1 MVINMSQQ
9 KNKYFIASIYYV
21 IGNIIG
27 QGVVLLSSAI
37 FTRIM
42 DKASYGMV
50 NTYSAWV
57 LVLNT
62 FIGLN
67 LFITVRNAYLDYKDD
82 YENYQSSILLF
93 SLIVYVVFTS
103 IIIGVIKLAGINVD
117 TFVVFIAAL
126 QAISVHTVNY
136 SMAVLSMEGKYKP
149 RTLLLVLPNVLH
161 TLLSIILIIIYT
173 EHKYYAKI
181 IGNALGIFVFAL
193 IIIIHIFHV
202 KRPKY
207 NKEYWRYAAKIAV
220 PAIMCTLSDL
230 ILLESDRIML
240 TELSGPASTAV
251 YSLIYNI
258 GSILIALY
266 TAISGAWTPWFY
278 KSVEKEKVSDIR
290 KVESVYIGVFCFGAI
305 GLLTISPEI
314 IKILSPKTYWSGI
327 DYVSLIII
335 ASYLIFLYSFLT
347 TYLMYLKKPG
357 VIAVNTAIAAG
368 LNLILNYFLIKQY
381 DGIGAAVATII
392 SYTVLFVL
400 HYFAAIRYRR
410 DVFCLKTMLISMLAL
425 IAYSVV
431 FAFIKDLIVVRYCV
445 VAIILIVLGYLYF
458 TKKKDFKF

>member
-1 MVINMSQQ
+1 MSQQ

-193 IIIIHIFHV
+193 IIIIHTFHV

-207 NKEYWRYAAKIAV
+207 NKEYWGYAAKIAV

-278 KSVEKEKVSDIR
+278 KSVEKESAK
-290 KVESVYIGVFCFGAI
+290 
-305 GLLTISPEI
+305 
-314 IKILSPKTYWSGI
+314 
-327 DYVSLIII
+327 
-335 ASYLIFLYSFLT
+335 
-347 TYLMYLKKPG
+347 
-357 VIAVNTAIAAG
+357 
-368 LNLILNYFLIKQY
+368 
-381 DGIGAAVATII
+381 
-392 SYTVLFVL
+392 
-400 HYFAAIRYRR
+400 
-410 DVFCLKTMLISMLAL
+410 
-425 IAYSVV
+425 
-431 FAFIKDLIVVRYCV
+431 
-445 VAIILIVLGYLYF
+445 
-458 TKKKDFKF
+458 

>member
-1 MVINMSQQ
+1 MVINMSHS
-9 KNKYFIASIYYV
+9 KNKYLTASIYYV

-42 DKASYGMV
+42 DKDSYGLV
-50 NTYSAWV
+50 STYSAWV

-67 LFITVRNAYLDYKDD
+67 LFITVRNAYLDYRND
-82 YENYQSSILLF
+82 YKRYQSSVLLF
-93 SLIVYVVFTS
+93 SLLVYLLFTCA
-103 IIIGVIKLAGINVD
+103 IIGGIKLSNIQVD
-117 TFVVFIAAL
+117 IFVVLVASV

-149 RTLLLVLPNVLH
+149 RTMLLVLPNILH
-161 TLLSIILIIIYT
+161 TLLSILFIMIYR

-181 IGNALGIFVFAL
+181 VGNALGIFVFAV
-193 IIIIHIFHV
+193 IIIIVTFSAQ
-202 KRPKY
+202 KPKY
-207 NKEYWRYAAKIAV
+207 IKEYWKYAARISV

-240 TELSGPASTAV
+240 TEITGPSATAE

-278 KSVEKEKVSDIR
+278 KNVEKENIEDIC
-290 KVESVYIGVFCFGAI
+290 KIEKIYISIFCLGAI

-314 IKILSPKTYWSGI
+314 IRILAPKSYWNGVN
-327 DYVSLIII
+327 YVSLIII

-357 VIAVNTAIAAG
+357 IIGINTTISAII
-368 LNLILNYFLIKQY
+368 NLLLNYFLIKAY
-381 DGIGAAVATII
+381 GGIGAAFATIV
-392 SYTVLFVL
+392 SYTILFIL
-400 HYFAAIRYRR
+400 HYRAVIKYRK
-410 DVFCLKTMLISMLAL
+410 DVFCIKTMIISTFVLIL
-425 IAYSVV
+425 YSVL
-431 FAFIKDLIVVRYCV
+431 FIFIKDN
-445 VAIILIVLGYLYF
+445 AIIRYVNVVIMILTFIYVYMKRKNEYI
-458 TKKKDFKF
+458 